1 MTDKKLKALSIT
13 EYNLIATKDPVGNYD
28 RRTREN
34 LYAII
39 QKLSN
44 ARSELTPLEFTLHQ
58 KFRSA
63 RFAPLDEKD
72 KKVKLEVVRYL
83 LSARVK
89 RSVKITAITLA
100 SLTVAL
106 LMTYH
111 FFLSAET
118 QKKVDVAYYAGLK
131 QLGLASKEEIAQV
144 ETNLHQTEATLVK
157 TQRKKEELEQMVS
170 RMIQNNKVTE
180 NFKYIVKHMY
190 DDPRTVYTKTSTVV
204 NLKFGENQV
213 ASYKRDPN
221 MWYLLGIIDTG
232 MLKVYYDDEELM
244 EIEAIFGRKG
254 EETPVGEYMIKNR
267 LHEPTW
273 YKKEI
278 VNGKPVVRA
287 IPFGDSDHEIGH
299 WWLGLK
305 KLGPQVHGSYGI
317 HGVNITKANEFFRK
331 NFDWRS
337 GSAGCPNIQEWYL
350 DFLANVLPLETQVTI
365 VQKEKW
371 NKST

>member
-1 MTDKKLKALSIT
+1 MTDKKLNALTIT
-13 EYNLIATKDPVGNYD
+13 DYNLIATKDPTGNYD

-44 ARSELTPLEFTLHQ
+44 ARSELTPLEFTLHK

-63 RFAPLDEKD
+63 NFAPLDEKD

-83 LSARVK
+83 LSARVQ
-89 RSVKITAITLA
+89 RSLKFSAITVA
-100 SLTVAL
+100 SLAAAI

-111 FFLSAET
+111 FFLDAQT
-118 QKKVDVAYYAGLK
+118 QKKVDVAYYAGLNTM
-131 QLGLASKEEIAQV
+131 GLASQEEIALV
-144 ETNLHQTEATLVK
+144 ETHLHQTEATLVK
-157 TQRKKEELEQMVS
+157 TQKKKEELEAMVA
-170 RMIQNNKVTE
+170 RLIQNNKVTE
-180 NFKYIVKHMY
+180 NFKYIIKHMY
-190 DDPRTVYTKTSTVV
+190 NDPRTVYTRTATTVD
-204 NLKFGENQV
+204 LQFGGNKV
-213 ASYKRDPN
+213 ASYKTDPD
-221 MWYLLGIIDTG
+221 MWYLLGVLDTG
-232 MLKVYYDDEELM
+232 MLKVYYDDEEIM
-244 EIEAIFGRKG
+244 AIEAIFGRKG
-254 EETPVGEYMIKNR
+254 EETPLGEYVIKNR

-278 VNGKPVVRA
+278 VNGKQIVRA
-287 IPFGDSDHEIGH
+287 IPVGDPDHEIGH

-305 KLGPQVHGSYGI
+305 KLGPKVHGSYGI
-317 HGVNITKANEFFRK
+317 HGVNLSKANEFFRK

-350 DFLANVLPLETQVTI
+350 DFLANVLPLDTQVNV

-371 NKST
+371 VKST